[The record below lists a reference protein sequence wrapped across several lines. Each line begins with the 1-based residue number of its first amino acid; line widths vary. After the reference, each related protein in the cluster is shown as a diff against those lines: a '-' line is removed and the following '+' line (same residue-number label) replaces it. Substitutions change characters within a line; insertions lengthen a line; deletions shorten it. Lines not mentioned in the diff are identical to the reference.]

1 MRSAIV
7 AFAIAAL
14 VASLLTPLVRRL
26 ALRLGAVAQPTKRD
40 VHARAIPRLGGV
52 AICLALFAPVVGLF
66 FVETAVAQQFHAER
80 LKVLGLGVGGL
91 AMCAVGVI
99 DDTRGIRNLYKLYA
113 QIAVAVLAFFCGF
126 RIEAVALPIVGSLD
140 MGIFALPITAL
151 WIVGIINALNLI
163 DGLDGLAAGVAF
175 FAAITNLVV
184 AYIAGFSFGTLIM
197 ASMLGAVLGFLLY
210 NFNPARIFMGDSGSY
225 LLGYVLA
232 VTSLTGASQ
241 KASTAISLLVPVV
254 AMGVPIFDTLF
265 AMVRR
270 FLERRPL
277 FAPDRGHLHHR
288 LLAAGVTHRR
298 AVLIIYAISV
308 VLTAAAIGIYLGR
321 SWQVGLALLVV
332 SVVVIGLVRF
342 VGVFSM
348 LHLRKRQHARIR
360 SRDTELLRRALP
372 EVPARFARARSEQEL
387 FAALGTL
394 AAETAI
400 AWLEVRPRDGG
411 AEPLLHWD
419 DGKNGRRMLAV
430 MVYPLGRDALANA
443 ELVVACANDFEDTE
457 MSPAT
462 DILLQVVADVLGACL
477 TRLGSELAPRVTE
490 STADEALALG
500 DSGTAKAHR
509 AEAV

>member
-1 MRSAIV
+1 MRTAIA
-7 AFAIAAL
+7 AFIVAAL
-14 VASLLTPLVRRL
+14 VASLLTPIVRRL
-26 ALRLGAVAQPTKRD
+26 ALRLGAVAQPTRRD

-66 FVETAVAQQFHAER
+66 FVETVVAQQVQAELR
-80 LKVLGLGVGGL
+80 KVTGLFVGGL
-91 AMCAVGVI
+91 VMCAVGVV
-99 DDTRGIRNLYKLYA
+99 DDTRGLRNLYKLYA
-113 QIAVAVLAFFCGF
+113 QIAVSILAFFCGF
-126 RIEAVALPIVGSLD
+126 RIEAVALPFVGTLE
-140 MGIFALPITAL
+140 MGIFALPVTAL

-184 AYIAGFSFGTLIM
+184 AYIAGFSIGALIM
-197 ASMLGAVLGFLLY
+197 AAMLGSLLGFLLY

-225 LLGYVLA
+225 FLGYVLA
-232 VTSLTGASQ
+232 ITSLIGASQ

-254 AMGVPIFDTLF
+254 ALGVPIFDTLF

-288 LLAAGVTHRR
+288 LLAVGVTHRR
-298 AVLIIYAISV
+298 AVLIIYGISV

-321 SWQVGLALLVV
+321 SWQVGLALLVA

-360 SRDTELLRRALP
+360 SRDTELLRHELP
-372 EVPARFARARSEQEL
+372 TLPARLAQTHSEEQL
-387 FAALGTL
+387 WAALGEV
-394 AAETAI
+394 AERTAI
-400 AWLEVRPRDGG
+400 ASLELRARDGS
-411 AEPLLHWD
+411 AEPVFRWD
-419 DGKNGRRMLAV
+419 DGRNGRRMLAV
-430 MVYPLGRDALANA
+430 MAYPLGADALARA

-462 DILLQVVADVLGACL
+462 DILLQIVADLLGANL
-477 TRLGSELAPRVTE
+477 TRLESELGPRLSPAPAGAQLER
-490 STADEALALG
+490 AA
-500 DSGTAKAHR
+500 AKPRQRR
-509 AEAV
+509 AEAT